1 MIRPRMPSLDH
12 GLVSFLWAFGL
23 GLYLFL
29 GMLAIEVSGAT
40 ALIFSFLAGGAI
52 FFFVRLYGQ
61 EQPRRRRQPTNS
73 SGRPR

>member
-29 GMLAIEVSGAT
+29 GMLAIGVSGAT
-40 ALIFSFLAGGAI
+40 ALIFSLLAGAAI

-61 EQPRRRRQPTNS
+61 EQPRRRQPTS
-73 SGRPR
+73 SRGRGR